1 MSNTGPMGQP
11 RGVGFVILLSLVTL
25 GIYFLY
31 WTYKTFE
38 EMKQRTGE
46 GLGGVI
52 GLVIA
57 LVIGIVN
64 YFVIPSEVGKM
75 YQGDGQEAPVSGKT
89 GLWVLIPLAGWIVW
103 VIKVQGALNRYWQ
116 SGGGTPD
123 PAPAEAA
130 PADAAP
136 TA

>member
-38 EMKQRTGE
+38 EMKQRTGQ

-75 YQGDGQEAPVSGKT
+75 YKGDGQSAPVSGVT
-89 GLWVLIPLAGWIVW
+89 GFWVLLPLVGWIIW
-103 VIKVQGALNRYWQ
+103 VAKVQGGLNRYWE
-116 SGGGTPD
+116 SKGST
-123 PAPAEAA
+123 AA
-130 PADAAP
+130 PAA
-136 TA
+136 